1 VFVLRGFW
9 DELDRRGVSLAE
21 LERHSGVVRPRRDDF
36 TTTVSKQD
44 VHRLFEVAVALT
56 GDETLGLTMGPPAC
70 SMSASLHLLGHL
82 IMASVTLRDAI
93 ALATRAG
100 PHWREPAIEELAQG
114 RVRIG
119 FYSDEESSAG
129 TCVQSQFVGVYLFDI
144 ARQFLHGES
153 ETPVVQ
159 LDFPAPADVSAYQR
173 AFPGGVQ
180 FSTDG
185 TFINLPSRVLDQ
197 RRSGADPA
205 LAQQLLR
212 LAQDQYCAPENDDW
226 TRRVRR
232 ALRANA
238 ASRLEEPS
246 MIAAQLG
253 VSARG
258 LWRRLASEGTSFST
272 LINEA
277 LYERAQLLLSRPQA
291 TSAAVAEALG
301 YAELSS
307 FHRAFRRW
315 SGGLTPNE
323 YRQRHVDPLRRS

>member
-1 VFVLRGFW
+1 
-9 DELDRRGVSLAE
+9 VSLLE
-21 LERHSGVVRPRRDDF
+21 LERRSGVVRPRRDDF

-44 VHRLFEVAVALT
+44 VHRLFEAAVALT
-56 GDETLGLTMGPPAC
+56 GDETLGLTVGRPTC
-70 SMSASLHLLGHL
+70 RLSASLHLLGHL
-82 IMASVTLRDAI
+82 IMASVTLREAV
-93 ALATRAG
+93 ALATSAG
-100 PHWREPAIEELAQG
+100 PHWREPAIEQLSAG

-119 FYSDEESSAG
+119 FYSDEEASTG
-129 TCVQSQFVGVYLFDI
+129 TCVLSQFVGVYLLDI
-144 ARQFLHGES
+144 VRQFLDDES
-153 ETPVVQ
+153 ETPAVQ
-159 LDFPAPADVSAYQR
+159 LDFPAPADLSAYQR

-180 FSTDG
+180 FGAEG

-212 LAQDQYCAPENDDW
+212 LAQDHYSAPENADW

-238 ASRLEEPS
+238 ASRLVEPS

-272 LINEA
+272 LINEV

-291 TSAAVAEALG
+291 TSAEVAEALG

-315 SGGLTPNE
+315 SSGLTPNE
-323 YRQRHVDPLRRS
+323 YRQRHFAAQRSR